1 MMFPTKKQTSVFAHE
16 SNGIAYREFKGSRGL
31 EVNAGSG
38 PVNWNTER
46 RNKFVVIGP
55 QNRGTTYQTVRVNI
69 LKHYIRVFQMCMET
83 SRDEPL
89 IYRDQIDAPVLTS
102 VAVGVPA

>member
-1 MMFPTKKQTSVFAHE
+1 MFPTKKQTSVFTHE
-16 SNGIAYREFKGSRGL
+16 SNGMVCRESKGSRGL

-46 RNKFVVIGP
+46 RNKFVVMGP

-69 LKHYIRVFQMCMET
+69 LKQYIRVFQKCMAT
-83 SRDEPL
+83 SGDEPP
-89 IYRDQIDAPVLTS
+89 IYRDQIDVPVPTS
-102 VAVGVPA
+102 VGVGVPA